1 MIPPNR
7 MIRAVP
13 AVVALVLAAGCAGA
27 HTEEAAPTPA
37 APAAAHGIQTEF
49 GVQRVRAATA
59 AFASLDSA
67 VAAGYAAVVER
78 CYAHAEHGAM
88 GFHHVNRALM
98 DARVEVE
105 RPEILLYERLDD
117 GRYVLNGVEY
127 IVPYRVWPKDSVPPK
142 LMGRDMFKS
151 EPLQLWYTHMWVW
164 TPNRAGL
171 FADWNPAVRCPE
183 AKAP

>member
-1 MIPPNR
+1 
-7 MIRAVP
+7 MIRAVTSLG
-13 AVVALVLAAGCAGA
+13 ALALIVGCAGA
-27 HTEEAAPTPA
+27 RHDEGAQPPA
-37 APAAAHGIQTEF
+37 SPATAYGLETEF

-98 DARVEVE
+98 DARVDVD

-127 IVPYRVWPKDSVPPK
+127 IVPYSRWSRDSAPPMVLDRQLK
-142 LMGRDMFKS
+142 REDDLR
-151 EPLQLWYTHMWVW
+151 LWYLHMWVW
-164 TPNRAGL
+164 RENPAGL
-171 FADWNPAVRCPE
+171 FADWNPAVRCP
-183 AKAP
+183 AG

>member
-27 HTEEAAPTPA
+27 HTEEAAHTPA

-127 IVPYRVWPKDSVPPK
+127 IVPYSRWSRDSAPPTVLDRQLK
-142 LMGRDMFKS
+142 REDDLR
-151 EPLQLWYTHMWVW
+151 LWYLHMWVW
-164 TPNRAGL
+164 RENTAGL
-171 FADWNPAVRCPE
+171 FADWNPAVRCP
-183 AKAP
+183 AG

>member
-13 AVVALVLAAGCAGA
+13 TVVALALAAGCAGA
-27 HTEEAAPTPA
+27 HTEEAAHAPA

-127 IVPYRVWPKDSVPPK
+127 IVPYSRWSRDSAPPTVLDRQLK
-142 LMGRDMFKS
+142 REDDLR
-151 EPLQLWYTHMWVW
+151 LWYLHMWVW
-164 TPNRAGL
+164 RENTAGL
-171 FADWNPAVRCPE
+171 FADWNPAVRCP
-183 AKAP
+183 AG

>member
-1 MIPPNR
+1 
-7 MIRAVP
+7 MIRTVTNIGML
-13 AVVALVLAAGCAGA
+13 ALIAGCTGA
-27 HTEEAAPTPA
+27 RHEETAPPHASTA
-37 APAAAHGIQTEF
+37 TAYGLETEF

-127 IVPYRVWPKDSVPPK
+127 IVPYSRWSRDSAPPTVLDQQLK
-142 LMGRDMFKS
+142 REDDLR
-151 EPLQLWYTHMWVW
+151 LWYLHMWVW
-164 TPNRAGL
+164 RENTAGL
-171 FADWNPAVRCPE
+171 FADWNPAVRC
-183 AKAP
+183 